1 MQKMSQQ
8 DTIFCLKL
16 KKNLPRIPYQPFPG
30 ALGVLV
36 KKHTSQ
42 QAWALW
48 LIEQTKMIN
57 EYRLDPL
64 SKKAQDFL
72 PSQMLQFL
80 NLEQAQSSL

>member
-1 MQKMSQQ
+1 MSQQ

-16 KKNLPRIPYQPFPG
+16 QQNLPSMLYQPFPG
-30 ALGVLV
+30 AIGVLI
-36 KKHTSQ
+36 KKHISQ
-42 QAWALW
+42 QAWDMW

-72 PSQMLQFL
+72 ASEMLQFL
-80 NLEQAQSSL
+80 NLDENETNPG

>member
-64 SKKAQDFL
+64 SKKAEDFL
-72 PSQMLQFL
+72 AGEMLQFL
-80 NLEQAQSSL
+80 YLEDAYSKS